1 MKLDTALIEHIAHL
15 SRLQVSDEEVARYS
29 EQISSILTYVDKL
42 REIDTN
48 GVPELAH
55 GSGTTNVFRADEPV
69 ACEADVREKLIEAFP
84 LRQGSLLEVQ
94 AVFEERTE

>member
-1 MKLDTALIEHIAHL
+1 MKLEPTIIEHVAYL
-15 SRLQVSDEEVARYS
+15 SRLQVSGEELARYS

-42 REIDTN
+42 REIDTG
-48 GVPELAH
+48 GVAELAH

-69 ACEADVREKLIEAFP
+69 DCPADVCETLIEAFP